1 MQKKHFVKFSFVLLL
16 VLKVKFFNIGEQIH
30 LLFGKPYSWIGN
42 QFPML
47 FLACKELHRFKA
59 RY

>member
-30 LLFGKPYSWIGN
+30 LLFGKPYS
-42 QFPML
+42 
-47 FLACKELHRFKA
+47 
-59 RY
+59 